1 MVEKL
6 NWAEVLALKKAAVVL
21 NALGKKLD
29 YSAQQETKCL
39 VEVCVKAAEYFDDLE
54 KEQALSKRQD

>member
-1 MVEKL
+1 MSDNIL
-6 NWAEVLALKKAAVVL
+6 NWVEIVALKKAAIVL

-39 VEVCVKAAEYFDDLE
+39 VEVCVKAANYFEELE
-54 KEQALSKRQD
+54 ANKKEAV